1 LTKLERLIVTFPP
14 IAFVIRKSKSNS
26 LPGLQKIPLYDV
38 VAFLF
43 KQFKKVG
50 LNERAAAISYN
61 LFMALPAS
69 LLFLFAIV
77 PYLPEAI
84 NFKNHI
90 LDLFKNLT
98 PNSSTYQ
105 FIKKLLDDL
114 LQKHVGV
121 FSFGFLLLM
130 FYASNAMLGVIRSF
144 DKSISEKKAYFMHKR
159 WRAIKLTFILF
170 LLVIGSVLILV
181 GQEQLA
187 LLLKKIFQMKRKAK
201 IPWWDSVRWVIIIG
215 FIFYGIAFIYKFA
228 PSVKKRWKLLS
239 PGSILATTL
248 TILTTFAFSYWVNH
262 FASYNKVY
270 GTIGTVLIIM
280 LLIFINS
287 LVLLIGFELNV
298 SITYLHA
305 EAEARKAKELMDGL
319 VANKEDQTLAS
330 TNK

>member
-1 LTKLERLIVTFPP
+1 MTKFERLIVTFPP
-14 IAFVIRKSKSNS
+14 IAFIIRKSKKVS
-26 LPGLQKIPLYDV
+26 LPGFQKIPLYDV
-38 VAFLF
+38 VFFLF
-43 KQFKKVG
+43 NQFKKVG

-61 LFMALPAS
+61 LFMALPAA

-77 PYLPEAI
+77 PYLPETI

-90 LDLFKNLT
+90 LDLFKNLA

-121 FSFGFLLLM
+121 FSFVFLLLM
-130 FYASNAMLGVIRSF
+130 FYASNAMLGIIRSF
-144 DKSISEKKAYFMHKR
+144 DKSIAEKKAYFMHKR

-187 LLLKKIFQMKRKAK
+187 ILLKKLFQMKRKAK
-201 IPWWDSVRWVIIIG
+201 IPWWDSVRWIIIIAL
-215 FIFYGIAFIYKFA
+215 IFYGIAFIYKFA

-248 TILTTFAFSYWVNH
+248 TILTTFAFSYWVNN

-298 SITYLHA
+298 SITYLQA
-305 EAEARKAKELMDGL
+305 EADERKVKELMDGL
-319 VANKEDQTLAS
+319 AEPTEKVTLAS
-330 TNK
+330 TTN